1 MLGAWMRSAGLRC
14 SRWHRK
20 ELREEEHRR
29 DKEMGRWS
37 PFFVSVA
44 LDLGVARKSGRMDT
58 QALAQRFTEVLAD
71 LGLECLGVE
80 FTPSHGQSTLRVYLD
95 LLDKGESDVGERREV
110 GIDDCESASR
120 ELSAMLDVEDPV
132 PGHYVL
138 EVSSPGIDRP
148 LFTAGQFAKVGGQ
161 EVKVLLKAPL
171 EGRRRLR
178 GKLVSVEGEHIVLE
192 AEGRIFEFEHALV
205 ESARVVPDWVAL
217 GYAPQPKRGG
227 RTTASK
233 ARK

>member
-1 MLGAWMRSAGLRC
+1 
-14 SRWHRK
+14 
-20 ELREEEHRR
+20 
-29 DKEMGRWS
+29 
-37 PFFVSVA
+37 
-44 LDLGVARKSGRMDT
+44 MDT
-58 QALAQRFTEVLAD
+58 QALTQRFTEVLAD

-95 LLDKGESDVGERREV
+95 LIDKGGVDEGERREV
-110 GIDDCESASR
+110 GIEDCETASR
-120 ELSAMLDVEDPV
+120 ELSALLDVEDPV

-148 LFTAGQFAKVGGQ
+148 LFTAAQFAKVGGQ
-161 EVKVLLKAPL
+161 EVKLLLKAPL

-192 AEGRIFEFEHALV
+192 AEGKTFEFEHALV

-227 RTTASK
+227 KTPGKKQAD
-233 ARK
+233 

>member
-1 MLGAWMRSAGLRC
+1 
-14 SRWHRK
+14 
-20 ELREEEHRR
+20 
-29 DKEMGRWS
+29 
-37 PFFVSVA
+37 
-44 LDLGVARKSGRMDT
+44 MDT
-58 QALAQRFTEVLAD
+58 QALSQRFSEVLAD

-95 LLDKGESDVGERREV
+95 LLDKDGAGESTDGLPREV
-110 GIDDCESASR
+110 GIEDCETASR

-148 LFTAGQFAKVGGQ
+148 LFTAAQFAKVAGQ
-161 EVKVLLKAPL
+161 EVKLLLKAPL

-178 GKLVSVEGEHIVLE
+178 GKLVSVEGERIVLD
-192 AEGRIFEFEHALV
+192 AENKMFEFEHALV

-227 RTTASK
+227 KPATPKVAK
-233 ARK
+233 